1 MFTSLVIH
9 SFSQTL
15 FIQVIDIH
23 LILHYDDFSLLNCTQ
38 YKAQKPL
45 DVEATMVMMNEMC
58 DINGSK
64 GEV

>member
-1 MFTSLVIH
+1 MCLPH

-23 LILHYDDFSLLNCTQ
+23 LILHYDDFFLLNCTQ

-45 DVEATMVMMNEMC
+45 DVEAAMVMMNEMC
-58 DINGSK
+58 NINGSK
-64 GEV
+64 LK